1 MPQDGH
7 WIASFEFIPLPKKV
21 SFSAAKKMKIPHC
34 ECHWHWKR
42 DAHAHFLKKS
52 HTHFF
57 SSSFSAVFIGNSVTP
72 MSTLANN
79 KRSCSK
85 KWKNQAKIAFFLI
98 FFRRKFWYDFVT
110 PFSTFANIKGSL
122 PTNSTTPDRLRCRAR
137 PSDEDFPG
145 FWPMIF
151 SKIAKKKFFFRAR
164 HLLVL
169 NFWSTVYTP
178 KEARSRIFVTGGQ
191 YSRDKCWRK
200 KIVFR
205 GGNSSYTG
213 WGWSLC
219 PTQRILETRAS
230 GTVTRIHI
238 DTVNTV
244 VWSRHR
250 FNMY

>member
-1 MPQDGH
+1 
-7 WIASFEFIPLPKKV
+7 
-21 SFSAAKKMKIPHC
+21 MKIPRT
-34 ECHWHWKR
+34 EIGMR
-42 DAHAHFLKKS
+42 TPTFEKKS
-52 HTHFF
+52 QDQLFF
-57 SSSFSAVFIGNSVTP
+57 LLFWLFLSEILSRRCQLSQT
-72 MSTLANN
+72 TRK
-79 KRSCSK
+79 KRSCSN
-85 KWKNQAKIAFFLI
+85 KWKNSGQNCVSHV
-98 FFRRKFWYDFVT
+98 FRRKCWHDFVT

-122 PTNSTTPDRLRCRAR
+122 PTNLTTPDRLRCRAR

-145 FWPMIF
+145 FWPMNF